1 MSTAGIHA
9 GWTRA
14 DTHRALTPPIYASS
28 AYAQTSHSSLRALF
42 ERRADGFAYSRS
54 GNPTTEVLEQRITAL
69 EGGIG
74 AIAVASGQA
83 ATTIALCA
91 LAAGTSSPPR
101 ASTAAP
107 PSCST
112 TPSPTSV

>member
-42 ERRADGFAYSRS
+42 ERRADGFA
-54 GNPTTEVLEQRITAL
+54 
-69 EGGIG
+69 
-74 AIAVASGQA
+74 
-83 ATTIALCA
+83 
-91 LAAGTSSPPR
+91 
-101 ASTAAP
+101 
-107 PSCST
+107 
-112 TPSPTSV
+112 

>member
-74 AIAVASGQA
+74 AIAVASG
-83 ATTIALCA
+83 
-91 LAAGTSSPPR
+91 
-101 ASTAAP
+101 ASIDRV
-107 PSCST
+107 
-112 TPSPTSV
+112 PTSNSCWGERPAPNPESHHPRGPDTAMPPK